1 MGSVK
6 MTYFYGILSIFGLLL
21 PYSQFIPWL
30 LQHGLDFKQLV
41 TAIISTRIGFF
52 AWLDV
57 LVVASVLIGFILSE
71 GSRHKIPHLW
81 LPIIATLLVGP
92 SFGLPLFL
100 LFRHLHFEK
109 ISAVAS
115 LDDHANE

>member
-6 MTYFYGILSIFGLLL
+6 MTYFYGILSVFGLLL
-21 PYSQFIPWL
+21 PYSQFMPWL

-71 GSRHKIPHLW
+71 GSRHKIPYLW

-92 SFGLPLFL
+92 SFALPLFL
-100 LFRHLHFEK
+100 LFRHLHFEE

-115 LDDHANE
+115 LDDHAHE